1 MLQSFITPL
10 NNSHPVNHMV
20 ALPEEVMKVLNDDK
34 SVRIL
39 ATKSK
44 EGHVHAI
51 QVGSL
56 KAAGPDTII
65 VGAILMKRTG
75 KNLENMK
82 AKGELAS
89 ILAGSQTTS
98 YEIRVKPKEFITS
111 GPIFEGMNAALQKMG
126 LKANGV
132 WALEVAE
139 VWNQSANYEAGKK
152 MV

>member
-1 MLQSFITPL
+1 
-10 NNSHPVNHMV
+10 MV
-20 ALPEEVMKVLNDDK
+20 AIPEEVMKVLNDDK

-44 EGHVHAI
+44 EGNVHAI

-56 KAAGPDTII
+56 KAPSPDTII

-75 KNLENMK
+75 MNLESMK
-82 AKGELAS
+82 TSGEMAS
-89 ILAGSQTTS
+89 ILAGSQLNS
-98 YEIRVKPKEFITS
+98 YEIKARPKEFITS
-111 GPIFEGMNAALQKMG
+111 GPIFDGMNAALEKMG
-126 LKANGV
+126 MKANGV